1 MFGLGLFYSVE
12 RGKCKEPVGLA
23 LCPRCHYSLNN
34 GENECQIMGRQE
46 RGDAAQTS
54 AQGLKKGENRANGR
68 KQSGGIV
75 LRVVTRGIRLF
86 VSPDAKQNIL
96 QL

>member
-34 GENECQIMGRQE
+34 GENECQIMGR
-46 RGDAAQTS
+46 RGEGRRLGDKAG
-54 AQGLKKGENRANGR
+54 GL
-68 KQSGGIV
+68 GIKRQHV
-75 LRVVTRGIRLF
+75 YNW
-86 VSPDAKQNIL
+86 VSPVAQW
-96 QL
+96 